1 MMSRV
6 PLLYFSRGQLES
18 LDWPDPV
25 VAPVLST
32 GDAKSARMT
41 ITHGSKGMVRSFILW
56 VSAIVGTAGASVY
69 KTLGQYAKAPA
80 PSNQRTHLLSDGKI
94 TFEFSQAGYC
104 ILKFN
109 HALKASQLL

>member
-1 MMSRV
+1 MSCV

-25 VAPVLST
+25 VSPVLST
-32 GDAKSARMT
+32 GDAKSATIT
-41 ITHGSKGMVRSFILW
+41 ITHGRKEMVRSFILW

-80 PSNQRTHLLSDGKI
+80 RSNQRTHLLSDGKI
-94 TFEFSQAGYC
+94 TFSIFTAR
-104 ILKFN
+104 
-109 HALKASQLL
+109 LLNIKI